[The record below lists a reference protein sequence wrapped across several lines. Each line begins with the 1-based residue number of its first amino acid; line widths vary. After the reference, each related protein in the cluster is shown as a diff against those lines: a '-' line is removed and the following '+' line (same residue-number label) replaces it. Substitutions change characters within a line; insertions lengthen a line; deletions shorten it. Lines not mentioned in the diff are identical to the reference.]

1 MLRPFTF
8 PQRSLYETKWNQ
20 GVSTDFWLLTTFAE
34 ESMRIEIYPKPDG
47 MQHINLMFCHE
58 EPEPE
63 DIWVRECMEGFRVP
77 PKRVL
82 QWERDGKSYQV
93 LQYGQCVLGDV
104 MFYIEKHKGVVEKIR
119 TVCQDE
125 LTRVA
130 LPRPVFNEFVSQIAL
145 ELQKEARFIVDGSG
159 VLGIDVNEEKLRERV
174 AEKLVEVQ
182 EMTAA

>member
-1 MLRPFTF
+1 
-8 PQRSLYETKWNQ
+8 
-20 GVSTDFWLLTTFAE
+20 
-34 ESMRIEIYPKPDG
+34 MRIEIYPKPDG

-77 PKRVL
+77 PKRIL
-82 QWERDGKSYQV
+82 QWERDGKPYEV

-119 TVCQDE
+119 TVCGADLAQV
-125 LTRVA
+125 TFS
-130 LPRPVFNEFVSQIAL
+130 RPVFNEFVSQLAL
-145 ELQKEARFIVDGSG
+145 EFQQEARFVVDGSG

-182 EMTAA
+182 EMATG